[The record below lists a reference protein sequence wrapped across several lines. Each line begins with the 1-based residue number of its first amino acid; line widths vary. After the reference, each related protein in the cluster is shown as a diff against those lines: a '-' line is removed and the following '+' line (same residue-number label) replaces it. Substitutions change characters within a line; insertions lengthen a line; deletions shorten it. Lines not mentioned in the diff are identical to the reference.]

1 MTQAPAEDPSA
12 APSEPQADIAD
23 STPTPSSGTAWLQP
37 PPPTPLAPSTVGGA
51 AIAPEVEP
59 PMDVVGGVL
68 AAAVEQFSTVVQPE
82 AAAVVA
88 TAFSFPLVLMAA
100 VVCFLIGQG
109 RVDARDP
116 KLRSAPR
123 TPKDMVMSFREEDEL

>member
-1 MTQAPAEDPSA
+1 VV
-12 APSEPQADIAD
+12 
-23 STPTPSSGTAWLQP
+23 P
-37 PPPTPLAPSTVGGA
+37 PV
-51 AIAPEVEP
+51 
-59 PMDVVGGVL
+59 DVVGGVL

-88 TAFSFPLVLMAA
+88 TAFSFPLILMAA

>member
-1 MTQAPAEDPSA
+1 MVNS
-12 APSEPQADIAD
+12 S
-23 STPTPSSGTAWLQP
+23 PTPSSGTAWLQP

-51 AIAPEVEP
+51 AIAPELEP
-59 PMDVVGGVL
+59 PVDVVGGVL
-68 AAAVEQFSTVVQPE
+68 AAAVEQISTVVQPE

-88 TAFSFPLVLMAA
+88 TAFSFPLILMAA

-123 TPKDMVMSFREEDEL
+123 TPDDLVTSFQDEDAL